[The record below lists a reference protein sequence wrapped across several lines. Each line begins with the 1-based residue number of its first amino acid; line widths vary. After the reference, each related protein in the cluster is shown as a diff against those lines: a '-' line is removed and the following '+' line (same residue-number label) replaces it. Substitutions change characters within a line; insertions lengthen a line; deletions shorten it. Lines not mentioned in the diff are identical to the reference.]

1 MKLLI
6 EICASNKRMN
16 QINTLLSFLL
26 LAFTQSGHAGEY
38 AAKHTVLADGHPIAV
53 FEKSIEDPKGVILLH
68 HGRTWSSLPD
78 FDLQVEGEHLSLM
91 DGFNE
96 SGFSVW
102 AMDARGYGATPRDN
116 TGWNTPNRAAQDL
129 SIVLQWLSEKSGEKV
144 HVWGWSMGS
153 MISQLT
159 AQQYP
164 THFASLTLFG
174 YPAKNGFRYRDDF
187 RNDEPPRKPT
197 TAKAAASDFIT
208 PGSISQK
215 AIDEYVRHSL
225 KADPVRM
232 DWRQQHEYNQ
242 LDASKL
248 SMPVLLIHGE
258 FDPLADEEAH
268 GVLFTRLPNAHKQ
281 WVVLKGGDHAAL
293 LETSRKRLL
302 QASVNFFEWIEQ

>member
-1 MKLLI
+1 
-6 EICASNKRMN
+6 MN
-16 QINTLLSFLL
+16 RTNTLLLALL
-26 LAFTQSGHAGEY
+26 LAFIQLGHAGEY
-38 AAKHTVLADGHPIAV
+38 AVKHTVLADGHPIAV
-53 FEKSIEDPKGVILLH
+53 FEKSIENAKGVILLH

-78 FDLQVEGEHLSLM
+78 FDLQVEGEDLSLM

-96 SGFSVW
+96 VGFSVW

-116 TGWNTPNRAAQDL
+116 TGWNTPNRAAKDL

-164 THFASLTLFG
+164 TQFASLTLFG
-174 YPAKNGFRYRDDF
+174 YPAKNSFRYADDF
-187 RNDEPPRKPT
+187 KNGEPPRKPT

-242 LDASKL
+242 LDATKL
-248 SMPVLLIHGE
+248 TMPVLLIHGE
-258 FDPLADEEAH
+258 FDPLANAEAH
-268 GVLFTRLPNAHKQ
+268 AAIFTRLPNAHKQ